1 MNKKIISLLLGACL
15 CTSLAGCG
23 NADNNGGSITK
34 QKFSASKELGS
45 DIAVGAKPAP
55 VDSYEELKN
64 GVNNFAFD
72 LYDAL
77 PKNSNCFYSPY
88 SISSA
93 LSMLDQ
99 GAGSETK
106 TELESTLGIKDLST
120 WNTEMQSYLN
130 KDWSKQTYVNTA
142 NSIWMTTGKD
152 WSANISDD
160 FLLPAKMYYHGEIYE
175 ADFTDQADQVVKDVN
190 NWVNEHTNQMIPSIM
205 NDLPAGT
212 VMMLINAVYFEGKW
226 QTPFTEDN
234 TYDDTFHGT
243 GGDSTVPMMH
253 LYDERFSYADNGSIK
268 GIVLP
273 YDGDSVVMKVFLPSK
288 EGDTITDLFDAL
300 SSDEK
305 QALIDSLDN
314 ADSPEIET
322 VQLPKFTDEQSIN
335 GLDDILN
342 RLGIQS
348 AYASADFSKI
358 ADDIAVSSVS
368 HKAKVIVDE
377 NGTKAAAETDIMIK
391 ETAMMPPEETYN
403 FIVDQPFVYVI
414 EDQDTGMILFMGRV
428 NDL

>member
-15 CTSLAGCG
+15 CTSLAGCR
-23 NADNNGGSITK
+23 NADNNGGSVTK
-34 QKFSASKELGS
+34 QKLLASKELGS

-77 PKNSNCFYSPY
+77 PKDSNCFYSPY

-99 GAGSETK
+99 GAGGETK

-152 WSANISDD
+152 WAANISDD
-160 FLLPAKMYYHGEIYE
+160 FLLPAKTYYHGEIYE
-175 ADFTDQADQVVKDVN
+175 ADFTDHADQVVKDVN

-205 NDLPAGT
+205 NELSTNT

-226 QTPFTEDN
+226 QTPFTEGN

-243 GGDSTVPMMH
+243 SGDSTVPMMH
-253 LYDERFSYADNGSIK
+253 LYDERFSYAD
-268 GIVLP
+268 
-273 YDGDSVVMKVFLPSK
+273 
-288 EGDTITDLFDAL
+288 
-300 SSDEK
+300 
-305 QALIDSLDN
+305 
-314 ADSPEIET
+314 
-322 VQLPKFTDEQSIN
+322 
-335 GLDDILN
+335 
-342 RLGIQS
+342 S
-348 AYASADFSKI
+348 A
-358 ADDIAVSSVS
+358 
-368 HKAKVIVDE
+368 
-377 NGTKAAAETDIMIK
+377 
-391 ETAMMPPEETYN
+391 
-403 FIVDQPFVYVI
+403 
-414 EDQDTGMILFMGRV
+414 
-428 NDL
+428 